1 MENYPIKFSELLGKT
16 IVNIS
21 GLQVGSYKVV
31 FETDD
36 GYIYVMFHN
45 QECCEEVCIKD
56 VCGNVEDLLNAPIR
70 IAEEKEG
77 ELKTDE
83 DGDSM
88 FTFYTLATIK
98 GYVDIQW
105 LGSSNGWYSIGVSLG
120 RLKKKENFEYYA
132 DKDYDTVVFWDE
144 EHLNE

>member
-1 MENYPIKFSELLGKT
+1 MENYIVKFSELLGKT

-21 GLQVGSYKVV
+21 GLQVGSYQVV
-31 FETDD
+31 LEADD
-36 GYIYVMFHN
+36 GYIYIMFHE
-45 QECCEEVCIKD
+45 QECCEDVCVKD
-56 VCGNVEDLLNAPIR
+56 VCGNVEDLLNTPIR

-105 LGSSNGWYSIGVSLG
+105 LGWSNGWYSVGVSLG
-120 RLKKKENFEYYA
+120 RIKKEEDFEY
-132 DKDYDTVVFWDE
+132 
-144 EHLNE
+144 